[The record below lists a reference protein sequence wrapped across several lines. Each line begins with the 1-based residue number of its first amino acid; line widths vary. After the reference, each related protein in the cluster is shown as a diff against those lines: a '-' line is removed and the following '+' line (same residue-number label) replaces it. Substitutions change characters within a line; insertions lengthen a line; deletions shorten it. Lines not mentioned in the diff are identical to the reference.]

1 MLTSPVIYTAIF
13 PSFSLKLS
21 VSLFIW
27 ILDLE
32 LIFWITIDT
41 QENIIIIR
49 KIIYDLYLE
58 IKSLIE
64 LIILWIKIPP

>member
-49 KIIYDLYLE
+49 IIIYDLYLE